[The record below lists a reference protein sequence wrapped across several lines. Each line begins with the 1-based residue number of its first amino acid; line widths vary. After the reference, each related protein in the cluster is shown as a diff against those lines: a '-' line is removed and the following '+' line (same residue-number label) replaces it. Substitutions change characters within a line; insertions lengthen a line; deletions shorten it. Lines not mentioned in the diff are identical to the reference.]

1 LITQY
6 FEFQRQI
13 FFSRVLPENFNRCVL
28 FVFFASRFFI
38 TSSISSLSKDAKRF
52 WPAVAIFVYLSL
64 ASEQPINKTEVT
76 FDWLFVKRHENIGI
90 F

>member
-1 LITQY
+1 M
-6 FEFQRQI
+6 
-13 FFSRVLPENFNRCVL
+13 L

-38 TSSISSLSKDAKRF
+38 ISSTSSLSKDAKRF